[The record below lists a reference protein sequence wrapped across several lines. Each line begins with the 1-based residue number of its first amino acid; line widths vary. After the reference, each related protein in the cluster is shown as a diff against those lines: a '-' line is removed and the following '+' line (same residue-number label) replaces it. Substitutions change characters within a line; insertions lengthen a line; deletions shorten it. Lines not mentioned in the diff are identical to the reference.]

1 MPPSNTQIR
10 NTAPDTAP
18 ETVGNPEIERRFVV
32 AELRASVRE
41 DNQQP
46 TIEGVAAVYD
56 QETEIMWFREV
67 IRPGAFDRVLAENPD
82 VVAAL
87 NHNWDMILGRT
98 TANTLHL
105 TDTPAG
111 LRYIAD
117 VNKDDPEAMST
128 YAKIQRGDIHQ
139 SSFAFTVRK
148 DEWTYP
154 EDKNALPLRAV
165 IEVGELYDVSPV
177 TFPAYPQTSASVRS
191 KLTEWTRI
199 RSGEGQEAP
208 AGEAEAQQAQERRTK
223 RQRLLDLS
231 EKS

>member
-1 MPPSNTQIR
+1 MPPIQIR
-10 NTAPDTAP
+10 AAGQEA
-18 ETVGNPEIERRFVV
+18 ETNPEIERRFVV

-41 DNQQP
+41 ADQQP
-46 TIEGVAAVYD
+46 TIEGVAAVYN

-82 VVAAL
+82 VVGAF
-87 NHNWDMILGRT
+87 NHNWDIILGRT
-98 TANTLHL
+98 LANTLHL
-105 TDTPAG
+105 VDSPAG
-111 LRYIAD
+111 LKYVID
-117 VNKDDPEAMST
+117 VNPGDPEAMSVH
-128 YAKIQRGDIHQ
+128 AKVQRGDIRQ

-154 EDKNALPLRAV
+154 EDKAELPLRAV

-199 RSGEGQEAP
+199 RSGEGQAAP
-208 AGEAEAQQAQERRTK
+208 AGEAETQQAQARLAKRR
-223 RQRLLDLS
+223 RLLDLAD
-231 EKS
+231 KS